1 MHDLDACHPLP
12 AAHAIGEGLAPGF
25 EIVRVVDKGDGDEW
39 DNWGDDDDDDWMS
52 SPLMEKYASVLDDD
66 NLSQEEKELERLMK
80 VPKDDMELL
89 KLTRDWVNVIVSDM
103 GICPFSQVDSIVLLF
118 HVTFTSTFSSPPPS
132 FLLSLSL
139 PLSPF
144 PSLHPSPSFHIRR
157 D

>member
-1 MHDLDACHPLP
+1 M
-12 AAHAIGEGLAPGF
+12 
-25 EIVRVVDKGDGDEW
+25 RVVDKGDGDEW

-89 KLTRDWVNVIVSDM
+89 KLTRDWVNVIVSDI

-118 HVTFTSTFSSPPPS
+118 HVTFTSTF
-132 FLLSLSL
+132 
-139 PLSPF
+139 
-144 PSLHPSPSFHIRR
+144 
-157 D
+157 